1 MGTRST
7 YRFIETSTNDEGK
20 VSHKKIALVYFQYD
34 GYPEGH
40 PLNTA
45 KWLASGKV
53 VNGIGSG
60 DIGLIFNGAGC
71 LTAQFIAKH
80 KDGPGGVYLEPVSSR
95 GNCWEDY
102 LYDII
107 IDFNTKSIIM
117 IAYRNMKK
125 KKKLFEGT
133 PAEFV
138 EYFDKKDD

>member
-7 YRFIETSTNDEGK
+7 YRFIERSTNADGK
-20 VSHKKIALVYFQYD
+20 VNQKKIALVYFQYD
-34 GYPEGH
+34 GYPNGH
-40 PLNTA
+40 PLDTA

-53 VNGIGSG
+53 VNGIGYG
-60 DIGLIFNGAGC
+60 NKGLIFNGAGC
-71 LTAQFIAKH
+71 LTAQFIAKY
-80 KDGPGGVYLEPVSSR
+80 KDGPGGVYLEPLSSR

-107 IDFNTKSIIM
+107 IDNDTKSIIM
-117 IAYRNMKK
+117 IAYRNLKK

-138 EYFDKKDD
+138 EYFDK